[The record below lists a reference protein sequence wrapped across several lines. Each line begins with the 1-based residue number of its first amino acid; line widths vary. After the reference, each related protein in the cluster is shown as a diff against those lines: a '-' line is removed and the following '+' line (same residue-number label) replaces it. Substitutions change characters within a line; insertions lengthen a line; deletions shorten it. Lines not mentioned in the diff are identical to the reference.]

1 MPHEIEKR
9 ESRRSSYAADV
20 EVEWGS
26 SILRARTRNLSLG
39 GTLLGMTNPLWMNA
53 EFDARVTLPDGP
65 IKARCI
71 VRRVVAGEGIGVE
84 FLEMSPGDL
93 GRLRLLLE
101 RLPY

>member
-9 ESRRSSYAADV
+9 ESRRASYAADV

-26 SILRARTRNLSLG
+26 SILRAQTRNLSLG
-39 GTLLGMTNPLWMNA
+39 GTMLEMTNPLWMNA

-65 IKARCI
+65 IKARCR
-71 VRRVVAGEGIGVE
+71 VRRVMAGEGIGVE